1 MTSTQTLIA
10 SDTWIPAD
18 WEDFLRISADPAY
31 AKAKAYYYR
40 HHLRLERL
48 PVGFDHSKDHS
59 VITFAIYLFSVFK
72 QIPLIL
78 LDNCSYRKPNHIEY
92 QPDVSCYV
100 GDRAKVIPQG
110 TNIVN
115 LDPYP
120 PPDLVVEISKTTLL
134 DDLGTK
140 RSLYESLGIKEYWI
154 ISVETTEIIAYQL
167 EERGSYQIKQSQIFS
182 GLSFAIL
189 EEALR
194 QSRQVDQSVV
204 GQWLIA
210 QFQLK

>member
-1 MTSTQTLIA
+1 MTSTQALIS
-10 SDTWIPAD
+10 SDTWIPAG

-40 HHLRLERL
+40 HHLRLEML

-72 QIPLIL
+72 QIPLTL
-78 LDNCSYRKPNHIEY
+78 LDNCSYRKPNHKEC
-92 QPDVSCYV
+92 QPDISCYV

-115 LDPYP
+115 LDRYP

-134 DDLGTK
+134 DDLGIK

-154 ISVETTEIIAYQL
+154 INVETTEIIAYQL
-167 EERGSYQIKQSQIFS
+167 EERGSYQIQQSQVFS
-182 GLSFAIL
+182 GLTFAIL

-194 QSRQVDQSVV
+194 QSRQADQSVV
-204 GQWLIA
+204 GQWLMA